1 MALHFVLLQFVI
13 CHMSH
18 PDPMM
23 TTYDDLWK
31 VTSEVSHQS
40 KQGTGGCDRAG
51 ERDIEGEGSQREAVQ
66 RSVLEASDQRE
77 RAHARELATEC
88 KKSVFCKL

>member
-1 MALHFVLLQFVI
+1 MTLHFVLLQFVI

-40 KQGTGGCDRAG
+40 KQGTGGCDRVG
-51 ERDIEGEGSQREAVQ
+51 ERDIEGGGGHNGKRFREA
-66 RSVLEASDQRE
+66 S
-77 RAHARELATEC
+77 
-88 KKSVFCKL
+88 